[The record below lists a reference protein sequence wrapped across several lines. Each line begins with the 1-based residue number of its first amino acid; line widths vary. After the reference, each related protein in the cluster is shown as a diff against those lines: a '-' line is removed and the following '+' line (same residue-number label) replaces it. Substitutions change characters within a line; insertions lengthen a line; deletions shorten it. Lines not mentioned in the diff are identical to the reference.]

1 MKGACR
7 SQAIRP
13 SATVSDLS
21 CSNDGE
27 LPDSATSHNWLEIA
41 VSVPEWGKSDKAKM
55 PRLLSMMSSTTLLK
69 SQSDPSRYMWAK
81 LRMSEHVDVPHFPS
95 GTAVFRRGGKADI
108 HVDGLR

>member
-1 MKGACR
+1 MVEN
-7 SQAIRP
+7 SQTRRQV
-13 SATVSDLS
+13 T
-21 CSNDGE
+21 E
-27 LPDSATSHNWLEIA
+27 WLEIA

-55 PRLLSMMSSTTLLK
+55 PRLLSTMSSSALLQLK

-81 LRMSEHVDVPHFPS
+81 LRLSEHVNVPHFPS